1 MPREFTRAE
10 RVSDAVQQEIAV
22 LIRDN
27 VRDPRVGM
35 LSVTDVDVSR
45 DLAYAKVHI
54 SFVGERSQEDIDAGI
69 AALNGASGFL
79 RKLLS
84 SSIKLRITPKLNFFY
99 DETGR
104 RGQHLSALIDLAI
117 SKEMPGDSVSDS
129 DSSTGSDSDSGSDS
143 MKIESGEA

>member
-10 RVSDAVQQEIAV
+10 RVSDAVQQELAV

-35 LSVTDVDVSR
+35 LSVTDVDISR
-45 DLAYAKVHI
+45 DLAYAKIHI
-54 SFVGERSQEDIDAGI
+54 SFVGDRSQDEIDQGI

-79 RKLLS
+79 RKLLA

-99 DETGR
+99 DESGR
-104 RGQHLSALIDLAI
+104 RGQHLSALIDLAV
-117 SKEMPGDSVSDS
+117 SKETPGADAAD
-129 DSSTGSDSDSGSDS
+129 GE
-143 MKIESGEA
+143 ES

>member
-10 RVSDAVQQEIAV
+10 RVSDAVQQELAV

-35 LSVTDVDVSR
+35 LSVTDVDISR
-45 DLAYAKVHI
+45 DLAYAKIHI
-54 SFVGERSQEDIDAGI
+54 SFVGYRSQDEIDQGI

-79 RKLLS
+79 RKLLA

-99 DETGR
+99 DESGR
-104 RGQHLSALIDLAI
+104 RGQHLSALIDLAV
-117 SKEMPGDSVSDS
+117 SKETPGADAAD
-129 DSSTGSDSDSGSDS
+129 GE
-143 MKIESGEA
+143 ES